1 MKKILV
7 LSLYGNK
14 AASTRH
20 RFTQFVSDFKTNGY
34 DLDIKPL
41 LCDRYLENKFN
52 NQKISFFYLIKRL
65 LIRLYYVFFQYKY
78 DLIIIHCELIPFLP
92 SFIERFLLWK
102 KFAYDFDDAFF
113 LKYNKFNILIQF
125 LFKNKF
131 KQLVSKAKFVNAGSS
146 YLFNYSYK
154 LNKNTFLMPTS
165 VDIKRYC
172 NLKLKENNKKFTI
185 GWLGS
190 PSSEVYLNLVADA
203 LNKISSKDD
212 IRILIVGG
220 NNKNLFKNN
229 NTEYV
234 NWSLQDEIKI
244 INKFDIGIMPLF
256 DTDWEKG
263 KCSFKLIQ
271 YMACEIPV
279 ISSPVGFNLQVVED
293 NISGFFA
300 INKSEWIKKI
310 NLLKDSEILRNQMG
324 KNGRKRVEK
333 LYSKD
338 KIFFQFL
345 KNVSNIIIN

>member
-7 LSLYGNK
+7 LSLYDNK

-20 RFTQFVSDFKTNGY
+20 RFTQFVSDFKTKGY
-34 DLDIKPL
+34 VLDIKPL
-41 LCDRYLENKFN
+41 LCDNYLKKKFN
-52 NQKISFFYLIKRL
+52 NKKISFFYLVKRFFY
-65 LIRLYYVFFQYKY
+65 RLYYIFSQYRY
-78 DLIIIHCELIPFLP
+78 DLIIIHCELVPFLP
-92 SFIERFLLWK
+92 FFIERFFLWK

-113 LKYNKFNILIQF
+113 LRYNKFNNFVQF
-125 LFKNKF
+125 LFKDKF
-131 KQLVSKAKFVNAGSS
+131 KKLISKALFVNAGSS

-154 LNKNTFLMPTS
+154 LNKNTYLMPTS

-172 NLKLKENNKKFTI
+172 NLKFKEKNKKFTI

-190 PSSEVYLNLVADA
+190 PSSEIYLNLVIDA
-203 LNKISSKDD
+203 LNKISNSNNIK
-212 IRILIVGG
+212 IIVVGG
-220 NNKNLFKNN
+220 NNGNLFKNN

-234 NWSLQDEIKI
+234 NWSFKDEINI

-279 ISSPVGFNLQVVED
+279 IASPVGFNLQVVED

-300 INKSEWIKKI
+300 SSTSEWIEKI
-310 NLLKDSEILRNQMG
+310 NLLKDSVSLRKKMG
-324 KNGRKRVEK
+324 ESGRKQVED

-338 KIFFQFL
+338 KIFIQFL
-345 KNVSNIIIN
+345 KNVSMINKN